1 MVRGGEV
8 LPPGIKRG
16 DIEWEVLPPPVL
28 KGWYDWLEGK
38 GIVKIKSSD

>member
-16 DIEWEVLPPPVL
+16 NIEWEVLPPVL